1 MHNIVNNLLSIQSEI
16 KLKINELN
24 FKNYQPNIVAV
35 SKTFSMQDILPLIN
49 HGHIHF
55 GENKVQ
61 EAIEK
66 WTNLKNDFKHLK
78 LHMVGKLQTNKV
90 KYVVPLF
97 DYIHSV
103 DNIKLA
109 EKISKEQI
117 KNNKKMKLFIQI
129 NIGNEDQKTGISEDR
144 LENFFNICTKEL
156 DLNVIGIMCLPPN
169 DNQSSKYF
177 SKMIQLIKKI
187 KLKETSMGMSNDYLK
202 AVSYQS
208 TYLRI
213 GSKIF
218 GERN

>member
-1 MHNIVNNLLSIQSEI
+1 
-16 KLKINELN
+16 
-24 FKNYQPNIVAV
+24 
-35 SKTFSMQDILPLIN
+35 
-49 HGHIHF
+49 
-55 GENKVQ
+55 
-61 EAIEK
+61 
-66 WTNLKNDFKHLK
+66 
-78 LHMVGKLQTNKV
+78 MVGKLQTNKV

-156 DLNVIGIMCLPPN
+156 DLNIIGIMCLPPN

-187 KLKETSMGMSNDYLK
+187 K
-202 AVSYQS
+202 
-208 TYLRI
+208 
-213 GSKIF
+213 
-218 GERN
+218 

>member
-1 MHNIVNNLLSIQSEI
+1 MHTTLE
-16 KLKINELN
+16 KLKRVKNKVNEIISRKQLKTN
-24 FKNYQPNIVAV
+24 PKIIVV
-35 SKTFSMQDILPLIN
+35 TKTFSLDKITPLIES
-49 HGHIHF
+49 GHIHF
-55 GENKVQ
+55 GENKIQ
-61 EAIEK
+61 EAESK
-66 WTNLKNDFKHLK
+66 WLDVKNKYKNLK
-78 LHMVGKLQTNKV
+78 LHMLGKLQTNKV
-90 KYVVPLF
+90 KKAVKLF

-169 DNQSSKYF
+169 DNQPSKYF

-187 KLKETSMGMSNDYLK
+187 KLKETSMGMSNDYLD
-202 AVSYQS
+202 AVSCQS